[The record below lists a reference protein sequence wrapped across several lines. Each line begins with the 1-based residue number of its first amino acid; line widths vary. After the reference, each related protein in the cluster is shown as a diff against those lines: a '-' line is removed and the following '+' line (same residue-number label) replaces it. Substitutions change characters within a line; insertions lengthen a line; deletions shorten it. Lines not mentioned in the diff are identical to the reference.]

1 MLNLIKI
8 KMPWNISMDQ
18 SAGCHHFAIKNSL
31 FGEAAMEGSTLTI
44 SPIHHWGNR

>member
-8 KMPWNISMDQ
+8 KMPWNITMYQCTS
-18 SAGCHHFAIKNSL
+18 CHHFTVKNSL

-44 SPIHHWGNR
+44 SPIHHWGNG